1 MTTVAVLAGGLGTRL
16 REILPDVPKPMAA
29 INNRPFLE
37 YLLDYWVREG
47 AQKFI
52 LIVGYK
58 HQQIQKY
65 FGKSYCGIPIEY
77 FVEKI
82 PLGTGGALISISKN
96 LKNPYVLL
104 NGDTFAT
111 VDLKSLICFHEKSAS
126 DLTMVLFKA
135 DQENRYG
142 GIEIDDT
149 CAIKSLLTA
158 KSKINSWCNA
168 GVYYVEPRIFNSNLF
183 FPDSRYSL
191 EDQLIPEVIAV
202 GCRVMGQR
210 QNLKFLDIGIPSD
223 YQKSTEFFN
232 ERLR

>member
-1 MTTVAVLAGGLGTRL
+1 MTTVAILAGGLGTRL
-16 REILPDVPKPMAA
+16 REVLPNVPKPMAV

-37 YLLDYWVREG
+37 YLLDYWVTQR

-58 HQQIQKY
+58 YQQIKDH

-77 FVEKI
+77 FVEKT
-82 PLGTGGALISISKN
+82 PLGTGGALISISREI
-96 LKNPYVLL
+96 KNPFVLL

-111 VDLKSLICFHEKSAS
+111 VNLDNLIRFHKESRS

-142 GIEIDDT
+142 SIDIDEF
-149 CAIKSLLTA
+149 CSIKGLLTA
-158 KSKINSWCNA
+158 KSKVNSWCNA
-168 GVYYVEPRIFNSNLF
+168 GVYFIEPKVFDGSLF
-183 FPDSRYSL
+183 FSDSIYSL
-191 EDQLIPEVIAV
+191 ENQIIPELIAAAY
-202 GCRVMGQR
+202 RVMGQR

-223 YQKSTEFFN
+223 YKKSAKFFN
-232 ERLR
+232 EGSI